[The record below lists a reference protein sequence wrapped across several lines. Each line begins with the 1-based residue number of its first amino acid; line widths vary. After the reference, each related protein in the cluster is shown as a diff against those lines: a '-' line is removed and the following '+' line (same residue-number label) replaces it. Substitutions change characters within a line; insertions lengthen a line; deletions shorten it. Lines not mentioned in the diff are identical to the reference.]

1 MQLESVHG
9 VWCIHNFSHIT
20 FNIDDVIHS
29 TKDHLEKGANYTN
42 PEDAVVV
49 AWRGGGRWL
58 TYIWSVDQWMVENS
72 TVTFTPGTGNQGGE
86 GTDHGT
92 IRLTY

>member
-1 MQLESVHG
+1 MVYG
-9 VWCIHNFSHIT
+9 VYIT
-20 FNIDDVIHS
+20 LVTLLLISMTSYIQHT